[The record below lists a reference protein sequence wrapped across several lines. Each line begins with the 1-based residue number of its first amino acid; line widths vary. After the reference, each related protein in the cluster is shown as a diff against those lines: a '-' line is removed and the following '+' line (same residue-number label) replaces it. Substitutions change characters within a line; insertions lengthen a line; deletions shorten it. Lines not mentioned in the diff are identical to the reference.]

1 MQAYHQGTID
11 FFCAIYAIINASRLL
26 LNDVNIRFSY
36 ERGCHFY
43 QHMMSYLHEKG
54 HFINVLTGGTDYP
67 LMDELLQEASKYLAK
82 HYHYELTF
90 SYPFHRKKT
99 KIADLMQQV
108 EAFFNQP
115 GQACI
120 MRYHNFVEGD
130 HWNVPRIITKN
141 THVLKFWD
149 RIETTF
155 QVEELTLKPYKRD
168 GLTHLAKRGVI
179 YLTLQKVKKLKN
191 KVV

>member
-11 FFCAIYAIINASRLL
+11 YFCAVYAIINASRLL
-26 LNDVNIRFSY
+26 LNEENIRFSY

-43 QHMMSYLHEKG
+43 QHLMTFLHEQG
-54 HFINVLTGGTDYP
+54 HFMTVLTSGTDYP
-67 LMDELLQEASKYLAK
+67 LMDKLLKEASDYLFK
-82 HYHYELTF
+82 HYRYRLLF

-99 KIADLMQQV
+99 KIGDLLREV

-115 GQACI
+115 RQACI

-141 THVLKFWD
+141 THILKFWD
-149 RIETTF
+149 QVETTF
-155 QVEELTLKPYKRD
+155 HVEDLTLKPYKRD
-168 GLTHLAKRGVI
+168 GLTHLAKRGII
-179 YLTLQKVKKLKN
+179 YLTLEKPKRGRPAK
-191 KVV
+191 